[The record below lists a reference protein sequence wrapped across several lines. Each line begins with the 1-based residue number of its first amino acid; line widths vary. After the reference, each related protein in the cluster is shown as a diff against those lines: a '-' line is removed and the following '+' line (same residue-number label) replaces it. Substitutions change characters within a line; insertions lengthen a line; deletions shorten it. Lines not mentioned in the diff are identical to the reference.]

1 MTAIDRST
9 PATREDPFTGAQA
22 PPRGRPRL
30 LSYVGRWGRSRRWLP
45 PAAMR
50 VLDVGCA
57 FGYGSAAI
65 LARGPAGRV
74 IVGVERDPELISRA
88 RSSFPWLPMLAGD
101 AAELPVA
108 DGCADAV
115 LLLDVIEHVTEPE
128 RVLAEAHR
136 VLRPGGVLIVS
147 VPHRG
152 PTSGLDALNVY
163 AALRRRYP
171 SWPELEGVLA
181 TDEDEH
187 HHFTAGELGEL
198 LAPWFTVD
206 RVARTGVGLQELV
219 HLAIL
224 TVRVP
229 LRAPRVARVLMPLH
243 LIAYIL
249 DDLLPTGPFAYHLA
263 VRARSTEREGA
274 PSAAAHAHDGAGTH
288 ADENGASA
296 SREATERNLS

>member
-1 MTAIDRST
+1 
-9 PATREDPFTGAQA
+9 
-22 PPRGRPRL
+22 
-30 LSYVGRWGRSRRWLP
+30 
-45 PAAMR
+45 MR

-65 LARGPAGRV
+65 IARGPAQRV
-74 IVGVERDPELISRA
+74 IVGIERDPELLERA
-88 RSSFPWLPMLAGD
+88 RHAFPWLEMIAGD
-101 AAELPVA
+101 ATALPVA

-115 LLLDVIEHVTEPE
+115 LLLDVIEHITEPE

-136 VLRPGGVLIVS
+136 VLRPGGVVVVT

-152 PTSGLDALNVY
+152 PTRGLDALNVY

-187 HHFTAGELGEL
+187 RHFTAEELREL

-229 LRAPRVARVLMPLH
+229 LRAPRVARLLMPFH
-243 LIAYIL
+243 LIAYIV

-263 VRARSTEREGA
+263 VRAHGDRAGGERRGA
-274 PSAAAHAHDGAGTH
+274 EDA
-288 ADENGASA
+288 NGASA
-296 SREATERNLS
+296 PTHADGNGSSAGTDAIERNQS